1 MNIKHMKFLDKYPG
15 FLLVAVLTV
24 LSKLFLTPKTP
35 EAFPK
40 DRPTKVLLMKFWG
53 LGSILLLSPTLREL
67 RYSLPQAKL
76 VFFTSARNRE
86 ICESIGLFDE
96 RLYLEVDKG
105 WFAFFHSLTS
115 NILHLIKARYDMVID
130 FEFFTRFSTM
140 ITFFTFSPIRIGYHA
155 WETWRGDIH
164 NVKVPFNR
172 YWHIMDNFYNL
183 VNYLGL
189 PKHDNLIMSKP
200 AVSPAD
206 KELVDSLLADKNISG
221 KFISIHVN
229 ASDLVIERRWPYDNF
244 VDLGKQLLANHPDIT
259 LIFIGSQS
267 EGESVQQII
276 RSIGNPHAVDMVAK
290 VTLTQL
296 AYLFERSILVISNDS
311 GPLHLA
317 VAMETPTVSF
327 FGPETPSMYG
337 PRGPN
342 HTVIFKN
349 TDCSPCVNVHDR
361 KSVHC
366 RFEKPRCVTMITV
379 QEALTAVEGR
389 LADTKKA

>member
-1 MNIKHMKFLDKYPG
+1 MRFLDKYAG
-15 FLLVAVLTV
+15 LGVVALLTL
-24 LSKLFLTPKTP
+24 LSRIFLTQNPP
-35 EAFPK
+35 SFQK
-40 DRPTKVLLMKFWG
+40 DNVRKVLLIKFWG
-53 LGSILLLSPTLREL
+53 LGSILLLSPTLRQIRE
-67 RYSLPQAKL
+67 SLPQAKL
-76 VFFTSARNRE
+76 VFFTSERNRE
-86 ICESIGLFDE
+86 ICQSIGLFDE
-96 RLYLEVDKG
+96 ILYLEVDRG
-105 WFAFFHSLTS
+105 WLAFFQSLTG
-115 NILHLIKARYDMVID
+115 NIRYLIRARYDMVLD

-164 NVKVPFNR
+164 NIKVPFNR

-189 PKHDNLIMSKP
+189 PKHDDLIMSKP
-200 AVSPAD
+200 AVSHAD
-206 KELVDSLLADKNISG
+206 KALVDGMLAEKKISG
-221 KFISIHVN
+221 KFISIHIN

-244 VDLGKQLLANHPDIT
+244 VELGKRLLASHPDIT
-259 LIFIGSQS
+259 LIFIGSKS
-267 EGESVQQII
+267 EEESVEQII
-276 RSIGNPHAVDMVAK
+276 KSLGSPRAVDMVAQ
-290 VTLTQL
+290 VSLTQL
-296 AYLFERSILVISNDS
+296 AYLFERSTLVISNDS

-317 VAMETPTVSF
+317 VAMETSTVSF

-379 QEALTAVEGR
+379 QEALEAVEGR
-389 LADTKKA
+389 LAAAKKT